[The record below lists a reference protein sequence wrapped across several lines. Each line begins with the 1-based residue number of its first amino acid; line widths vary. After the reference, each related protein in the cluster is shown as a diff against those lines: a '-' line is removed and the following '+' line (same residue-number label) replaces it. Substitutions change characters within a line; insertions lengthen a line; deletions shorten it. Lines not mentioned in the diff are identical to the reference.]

1 MGSQQGRGTIAL
13 LMVVAAATVV
23 ALFVVLR
30 WDGGSLLPASLRPE
44 SSKAVREGNVPAAE
58 APTSAGLDAGQAKA
72 EPGPSSAAAPQPTA
86 PRQEASLPAPAASAS
101 TAQSPAGGTL
111 SVAAPA
117 EPVRPEPAKAAKLE
131 ADPIAPSF
139 DVVRIEPDGESVIAG
154 RGAPGATIELLRNGQ
169 VHARVAADASGLF
182 AFVPPTLPPG
192 SHQITLRSIA
202 PDGTRRRS
210 REAVSIVIAEGGK
223 ARPLVAL
230 TSPDKPTVVLSSPE
244 PAAEN
249 GPVEAEVQAGQAPAA
264 AAPAATAEATVGNG
278 KTPERASRN
287 EVKIV
292 TVESEQGG
300 RLFVSGK
307 AVPGATV
314 RLYLNDTFI
323 APGGAGGDGKVTFS
337 IGRGIVAG
345 DYRIRLD
352 EVDPVSGSVKSRA
365 EVAFNVPHA
374 ASVERVSAQAAPSA
388 SGAIQQAPQADAE
401 PKAGQQ
407 VASALPDGHGLPPS
421 QVLIPDV
428 NTTIISR
435 GDSLWRLSQ
444 RVYGEGLRYTVIY
457 GANRSQI
464 RNPDL
469 IYPGQVFVLP
479 SDPQRKAN

>member
-1 MGSQQGRGTIAL
+1 
-13 LMVVAAATVV
+13 V
-23 ALFVVLR
+23 
-30 WDGGSLLPASLRPE
+30 
-44 SSKAVREGNVPAAE
+44 
-58 APTSAGLDAGQAKA
+58 
-72 EPGPSSAAAPQPTA
+72 
-86 PRQEASLPAPAASAS
+86 
-101 TAQSPAGGTL
+101 
-111 SVAAPA
+111 A
-117 EPVRPEPAKAAKLE
+117 EPV
-131 ADPIAPSF
+131 APSF

-154 RGAPGATIELLRNGQ
+154 RGAPGATIELLRNGE

-182 AFVPPTLPPG
+182 AFVPPALPAG

-202 PDGTRRRS
+202 PDGTRQRS
-210 REAVSIVIAEGGK
+210 REAVTIVIAEGGK

-244 PAAEN
+244 PATEK
-249 GPVEAEVQAGQAPAA
+249 GPVQAESSTGQAPAA
-264 AAPAATAEATVGNG
+264 AGQLAAVNATAGEA
-278 KTPERASRN
+278 KAPESATRH

-292 TVESEQGG
+292 TVEAEQGG

-307 AVPGATV
+307 AAPGATV

-352 EVDPVSGSVKSRA
+352 DVDPVSGSVKSRA
-365 EVAFNVPHA
+365 EVAFNVPA
-374 ASVERVSAQAAPSA
+374 AAAVERVSAQASPSA
-388 SGAIQQAPQADAE
+388 SGAIQQAPQAGTE
-401 PKAGQQ
+401 PKGGQQ

-421 QVLIPDV
+421 QVVIPDV

-479 SDPQRKAN
+479 SDPQKPN

>member
-44 SSKAVREGNVPAAE
+44 SSKTARDGNAPAAE
-58 APTSAGLDAGQAKA
+58 VPTSSGAAAAQAKA
-72 EPGPSSAAAPQPTA
+72 EPVPPPAAASQPPA
-86 PRQEASLPAPAASAS
+86 PRQEASLPAPDAPASS
-101 TAQSPAGGTL
+101 PQSLAGG
-111 SVAAPA
+111 SPSGAAPA
-117 EPVRPEPAKAAKLE
+117 EPVRPAPDQAAKPD

-139 DVVRIEPDGESVIAG
+139 DVVRDEPDGESVIAG

-202 PDGTRRRS
+202 PDGTRQRS

-244 PAAEN
+244 PAAQD
-249 GPVEAEVQAGQAPAA
+249 GPVQAQAGQAPAA
-264 AAPAATAEATVGNG
+264 AAPVATAEGTVGDG
-278 KTPERASRN
+278 KAPERAPRHD
-287 EVKIV
+287 VKIV

-307 AVPGATV
+307 AAPGATV

-323 APGGAGGDGKVTFS
+323 APGGAGGDGNVTFS

-365 EVAFNVPHA
+365 EVAFNVPNA
-374 ASVERVSAQAAPSA
+374 ASVERVSAQATPSA
-388 SGAIQQAPQADAE
+388 SGTIQQAPQTGAE
-401 PKAGQQ
+401 SKAGQQ
-407 VASALPDGHGLPPS
+407 VASALPDNHGVPPS

-444 RVYGEGLRYTVIY
+444 RIYGEGLRYTVIY
-457 GANRSQI
+457 GANKSQI

-479 SDPQRKAN
+479 ADPERKAN